1 MTDLVLSNLSRRYG
15 TVNAIDNINIDVAA
29 GEFLTLLGPSGCGK
43 STTLAAIAGLD
54 QPTSGRIEFQGRTLC
69 DAERNIWL
77 PPEDRGFGV
86 VFQSYALWP
95 HMSVEKNV
103 ALPLQL
109 RKVPVAERNKRVAEA
124 LDLVGLSAYAKR
136 YPGELSGGQ
145 QQRVA
150 LARAVVFRPP
160 LLLLDEPLSNL
171 DAQLRQDA
179 RIWLKSIQRELGL
192 TAIYVTHDQEEA
204 LSMSDRIVVMRGG
217 KIIQLGTPSQ
227 IYEHPVHP
235 FAATFIGSANLLRGA
250 RVTSGSGDIL
260 GVTLSDGQ
268 QLRGTAPHP
277 LQQGDEVLLAIRPQN
292 IHCHEQTDSICLNV
306 VFGAA
311 NYLGDHFEQQL
322 FLGEEKIRMFTAQPA
337 PTGAGKFWIS
347 EQNVLIFATDSG
359 AGDKT

>member
-1 MTDLVLSNLSRRYG
+1 MTDLLLSNLSRRYG
-15 TVNAIDNINIDVAA
+15 TVNAIDNINLEVAA

-54 QPTSGRIEFQGRTLC
+54 QPTAGRIDFQGRTLF
-69 DAERNIWL
+69 DADRNLWL

-103 ALPLQL
+103 ALPLRL
-109 RKVPVAERNKRVAEA
+109 RKVPSAELEQRVAQA
-124 LDLVGLSAYAKR
+124 LELVGLSAYAKR

-217 KIIQLGTPSQ
+217 KIIQLGTPEQ

-250 RVTSGSGDIL
+250 HVTSGTGNVL

-277 LQQGDEVLLAIRPQN
+277 LKQGEQVEIAIRPQN
-292 IHCHEQTDSICLNV
+292 IHLSEVEGASCLKV

-322 FLGEEKIRMFTAQPA
+322 FLGGETLRVFTAQAVPE
-337 PTGAGKFWIS
+337 GEGNLWVS
-347 EQNVLIFATDSG
+347 EQHALLFATDSG